1 MGQLAGAG
9 VGAGSSGA
17 TTRGLSVKT
26 GVLVSVALLLIVAVI
41 GMIISVPSSKKESEA
56 ARDPSGIVVG
66 STAADVVGIAPGTI
80 KQEDVDAAAKAEPFA
95 TQLATQV
102 NQNRLGINYTWTL
115 VAGFLVM
122 FMQLGFALVETGFCR
137 AKNAL
142 HVMSMNFAVYFLGM
156 LGYFI
161 CGFAFQFGGI
171 GKIGVP
177 NLGGLAGLN
186 QEWGITLGGV
196 HWGLL
201 GHKGFFLADG
211 TYDVGIAVMFLFQMV
226 FMDTTATIPTGAM
239 AERWKWS
246 AFAVYGFFVSTI
258 IYPVFGNWAWGGGWL
273 SQLGQKGLGSGYI
286 DFAGSGVVHAVGGFT
301 ALAGA
306 YVLGPRIGKYNKDG
320 TSNVIPGHNL
330 VLAIVGTLILAF
342 GWFGFNPG
350 STLGASG
357 NGNLRIGLIA
367 VVTMLAGSAGA
378 MASLLVTWYTNGK
391 PDAGMTCNG
400 LLAGLVAIT
409 APSGYV
415 SPISAVIIGA
425 VAGTIVVFAVAIIDR
440 KLRIDDPVGAIS
452 VHGVCGVWGML
463 AVGLFADGTANYGG
477 TQVKG
482 LFFGEPKQIIPQVIG
497 AVVVMLWAGGVSLV
511 FFKVCDRLIGLR
523 SSAADELAGLD
534 LPEMGAPAYWN
545 NGEPLRGGA
554 FPIPAAALGAVGD

>member
-1 MGQLAGAG
+1 MATGQLAGSST
-9 VGAGSSGA
+9 GAGGEVS
-17 TTRGLSVKT
+17 RGLSPKT
-26 GVLVSVALLLIVAVI
+26 GVLVSAAVLLIAAII
-41 GMIISVPSSKKESEA
+41 GIVVSVPSSQKDSEA
-56 ARDPSGIVVG
+56 TRDPSAIVN
-66 STAADVVGIAPGTI
+66 SADAAGLVGITPAGIT
-80 KQEDVDAAAKAEPFA
+80 QADLDTAAKAEPFA
-95 TQLATQV
+95 TKLAVQA
-102 NQNRLGINYTWTL
+102 NANRLGVNYVWTL
-115 VAGFLVM
+115 LGGFLVM

-142 HVMSMNFAVYFLGM
+142 HVMSMNFSVYFLGM

-171 GKIGVP
+171 GLVGVP
-177 NLGGLAGLN
+177 NLGGLAALN
-186 QEWGITLGGV
+186 QEWAISIGGV
-196 HWGLL
+196 DWGIL

-211 TYDVGIAVMFLFQMV
+211 TYDAGIAVMFLFQMV

-246 AFAVYGFFVSTI
+246 AFAVYGFFVSMV
-258 IYPVFGNWAWGGGWL
+258 IYPVFGNWVWGGGWL
-273 SQLGQKGLGSGYI
+273 SQLGKVGLGAGYI
-286 DFAGSGVVHAVGGFT
+286 DFAGSSVVHAVGGFT

-306 YVLGPRIGKYNKDG
+306 IVLGPRLGKYNKDG
-320 TSNVIPGHNL
+320 TSNVIPGHNI

-378 MASLLVTWYTNGK
+378 MAATLVTWYSNGK
-391 PDAGMTCNG
+391 PDAGMICNG
-400 LLAGLVAIT
+400 MLAGLVAIT

-415 SPISAVIIGA
+415 SPISAIIIGA
-425 VAGTIVVFAVAIIDR
+425 VAGTIVVFSVAIIDR
-440 KLRIDDPVGAIS
+440 TLKVDDPVGAIS
-452 VHGVCGVWGML
+452 VHGVCGIWGVL
-463 AVGLFADGTANYGG
+463 SVGLFADGTANYAG

-482 LFFGEPKQIIPQVIG
+482 LFFGDASQLVAQGIG
-497 AVVVMLWAGGVSLV
+497 ALVVIVWAFGIGYV
-511 FFKVCDRLIGLR
+511 FFKVCDALMGIR

-534 LPEMGAPAYWN
+534 LPEIGAPAYWN
-545 NGEPLRGGA
+545 DGEPLKGGVY
-554 FPIPAAALGAVGD
+554 PIPALGATGD